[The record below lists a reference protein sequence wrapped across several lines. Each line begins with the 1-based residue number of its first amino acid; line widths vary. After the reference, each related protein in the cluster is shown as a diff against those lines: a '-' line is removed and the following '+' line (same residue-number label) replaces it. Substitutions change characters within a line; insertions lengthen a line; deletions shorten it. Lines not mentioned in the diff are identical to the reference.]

1 MKPAP
6 TIADFTVT
14 LPPVNINP
22 TSYVV
27 VGIIEEQR
35 RDRVRR
41 REKPL
46 SAPFDLVTRPKSSR
60 PSCAEISRS
69 SAGCARRRHGT
80 G

>member
-14 LPPVNINP
+14 LPPANINP

-46 SAPFDLVTRPKSSR
+46 SAPF
-60 PSCAEISRS
+60 
-69 SAGCARRRHGT
+69 
-80 G
+80 